1 MKNKIKYMSKD
12 ERSGLNP
19 FTGKSHYDNVNDD
32 EYLEECYNQYYQMIN
47 QYEVLDQTQQGQMI
61 LNVTSNLITAVE
73 DYLAEIN
80 RLDYIEDYY
89 DWEVHLV
96 GDDTINAMC
105 IPGGKIVVLSG
116 LLSVINSEEEIAFIL
131 GHEMAHALLD
141 HSRTRSSIQNTK
153 NALTTISRI
162 GSVGLILLGQ
172 EELGLATSA
181 ITNIADIGSELFLM
195 KPFGRSQEIEADK
208 LGMMIIH
215 WAGYDIS
222 GIPAFWQATSQY
234 NANDFDFFSTH
245 PSDDKRIAA
254 MNEMLIEIE
263 NKTDF
268 YSQPVLS
275 TSSGSS
281 NMLENVPTLGTPT
294 ATASGVVASENNNSA
309 NTCSYCGNI
318 VKIDDVFCTNCGNK
332 LKIGLT
338 CNNCGNPV
346 KEDDIFCTNCGN
358 KLTQELKCNN
368 CGASLKED
376 DVFCF
381 NCGNKV

>member
-1 MKNKIKYMSKD
+1 
-12 ERSGLNP
+12 
-19 FTGKSHYDNVNDD
+19 
-32 EYLEECYNQYYQMIN
+32 
-47 QYEVLDQTQQGQMI
+47 
-61 LNVTSNLITAVE
+61 
-73 DYLAEIN
+73 
-80 RLDYIEDYY
+80 
-89 DWEVHLV
+89 
-96 GDDTINAMC
+96 
-105 IPGGKIVVLSG
+105 
-116 LLSVINSEEEIAFIL
+116 
-131 GHEMAHALLD
+131 
-141 HSRTRSSIQNTK
+141 
-153 NALTTISRI
+153 
-162 GSVGLILLGQ
+162 
-172 EELGLATSA
+172 
-181 ITNIADIGSELFLM
+181 
-195 KPFGRSQEIEADK
+195 
-208 LGMMIIH
+208 
-215 WAGYDIS
+215 
-222 GIPAFWQATSQY
+222 
-234 NANDFDFFSTH
+234 
-245 PSDDKRIAA
+245 